1 MNMTDYEI
9 IKTAL
14 KIAREAHEGQKDKA
28 GEDYIFHPVT
38 VALLCDSAKAKAV
51 ALLHDTM
58 EDCGVTYEEIREA
71 LGEEIADAVKLLT
84 HDSSQQSSDDWLA
97 GYHAYVR
104 GIKESGNQLAIEVKK
119 ADLTMNMDLSRIPD
133 LTEYDEERIEKKYK
147 PALEILEADE

>member
-1 MNMTDYEI
+1 MTDYEI

-28 GEDYIFHPVT
+28 GDEYIFHPVT
-38 VALLCDSAKAKAV
+38 VALLCNSAKAKAV

-97 GYHAYVR
+97 DYHAYVR
-104 GIKESGNQLAIEVKK
+104 GIKESGNRLAIEVKK
-119 ADLTMNMDLSRIPD
+119 ADLTMNMDLSRIPNP
-133 LTEYDEERIEKKYK
+133 TEYDENRKEKKYK

>member
-1 MNMTDYEI
+1 M
-9 IKTAL
+9 
-14 KIAREAHEGQKDKA
+14 DK
-28 GEDYIFHPVT
+28 GGDEYIFHAVT

-84 HDSSQQSSDDWLA
+84 HDPSQQSLDDWLA
-97 GYHAYVR
+97 DYHAYVR

-119 ADLTMNMDLSRIPD
+119 ADLTMNMDLSRIPEPTTKD
-133 LTEYDEERIEKKYK
+133 YERIEKKYK
-147 PALEILEADE
+147 PAFEILKADECTTN